1 MVQLRGQKKSIQK
14 SGNRITAKS
23 LNGENMSYEVMMG
36 DKVVAVY
43 EDDELNI
50 SDYERVPIFLK
61 NTGDFF
67 II

>member
-43 EDDELNI
+43 EDDEL
-50 SDYERVPIFLK
+50 K
-61 NTGDFF
+61 A
-67 II
+67 